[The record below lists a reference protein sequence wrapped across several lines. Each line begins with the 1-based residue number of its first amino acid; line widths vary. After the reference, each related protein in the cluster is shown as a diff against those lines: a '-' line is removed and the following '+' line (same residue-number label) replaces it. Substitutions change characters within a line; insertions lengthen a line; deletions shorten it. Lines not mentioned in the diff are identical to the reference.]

1 MEITYSRKVK
11 FLEDARATK
20 REFPNEWKM
29 ILRRKEE
36 LERAPTVRDLHYGNP
51 HPLKGNMQGLM
62 SVTVQGGLRIVFGPA
77 KADSQYGQKQINWS
91 LVTKVCIKDIVDY
104 H

>member
-11 FLEDARATK
+11 FLEDTRATK
-20 REFPNEWKM
+20 REHPNEWKM

>member
-11 FLEDARATK
+11 FLEDTRATK
-20 REFPNEWKM
+20 REFPNEHKM
-29 ILRRKEE
+29 IDRRLGE
-36 LERAPTVRDLHYGNP
+36 LKQAKTVRDLHYGNP
-51 HPLKGNMQGLM
+51 HPLKGNMQGLI

-91 LVTKVCIKDIVDY
+91 LVTKICIKDILNY

>member
-11 FLEDARATK
+11 FLEDTRATK
-20 REFPNEWKM
+20 REYPNEHKM
-29 ILRRKEE
+29 IDRRLGE
-36 LERAPTVRDLHYGNP
+36 LKQAKTVRDLFYGNP
-51 HPLKGNMQGLM
+51 HPLKGNMQGLI

-77 KADSQYGQKQINWS
+77 ETDSQYGQTHVNWAN
-91 LVTKVCIKDIVDY
+91 VTAIYIVDIINY